1 VTATPAW
8 PVQGPPHRDELV
20 SWTTAESS
28 DAEIIAIPALAAT
41 PAPGWTELIDGRG
54 VFVRREPDAEGSTPV
69 WFVHGLGGA
78 STDWTRLSAAL
89 ASFAPGF
96 SLDLP
101 GSGRSDPP
109 PGARYSPLQDAE
121 LVAAAIDQVTGGPVH
136 LVGNSYGGVVT
147 TLLAARRP
155 DLVRT
160 LTVIAPAVPDL
171 RMTRDRGA
179 DPRLGLLLVPGTAG
193 IAYGRLA
200 SIPPADRA
208 RGMGELCFG
217 HPELITDEDY
227 EAAAAEHT
235 WRASLPWV
243 YSATV
248 GTLRG
253 LMSSYLRRGRASFTA
268 AAAGVQAPTLVI
280 WGTRDRLVDVRL
292 AQRSAA
298 GYGDSRLLVLPECGH
313 VAQMEDPEATARGIL
328 SLWQR
333 AEGQRAEGRPAE
345 GQPAE
350 RPGPDGQPAPPTDH
364 DQAGR
369 AAPVGS
375 ARYGNLVS

>member
-1 VTATPAW
+1 
-8 PVQGPPHRDELV
+8 V

-28 DAEIIAIPALAAT
+28 DAELTGIPALAAT

-54 VFVRREPDAEGSTPV
+54 VFVRREPEATGATPV

-78 STDWTRLSAAL
+78 STDWTRLSTAL
-89 ASFAPGF
+89 APFAPGF

-109 PGARYSPLQDAE
+109 PGGRYSPLVDAE
-121 LVAAAIDQVTGGPVH
+121 LAAAAIDQVTGGPVH

-171 RMTRDRGA
+171 RITRDRGA

-200 SIPPADRA
+200 SIPPEARA

-217 HPELITDEDY
+217 HPEVITAEDY
-227 EAAAAEHT
+227 AAAAAEHS
-235 WRASLPWV
+235 WRAALPWV
-243 YSATV
+243 YSATI

-253 LMSSYLRRGRASFTA
+253 LMTSYLRRGPVSFTA
-268 AAAGVQAPTLVI
+268 AAAGVRAPTLVI

-292 AQRSAA
+292 ARRAA
-298 GYGDSRLLVLPECGH
+298 ASYRDSRLLVLPECGH

-333 AEGQRAEGRPAE
+333 AEGQRVAAQVVQ
-345 GQPAE
+345 GQQT
-350 RPGPDGQPAPPTDH
+350 GPQTGKPRTDGPLDPLTDH